1 MEDILNSFCAK
12 LCSGTCGILVIRKG
26 QTITRVTGD
35 PDCQFNRGYICPK
48 GRALPELLYHPD
60 RLKEPLKRIGRKG
73 EDKWQPISKDEA
85 LDTIAAKLEKSIEEF
100 GPESIMLFVGA
111 YRGLERDFIQRFA
124 GVLGTPNTVSVDN
137 NCHVPRTM
145 AARYTFG
152 AMPFPDYEHLPK
164 CMIIWGRNSLQTG
177 GDGSSA
183 QLRTVLDSGTQL
195 IVIDPRK
202 IMLASR
208 AEIWLKPRPGSDGLL
223 ALGMLKVIIN
233 EKLYDAD
240 FIDKWTVGF
249 KQLKDFLAVH
259 SLDEVAEKTWVPQSL
274 IEQAARM
281 FAAARPAAI
290 QWGNA
295 LDQTSNAFQTCRA
308 VAILM
313 AITGNLDVPGGSI
326 FQDGI
331 PLCRGADFSL
341 ASEIAQDRQ
350 ASVGSRFKLAAQSN
364 LVPSQEASKAILTQ
378 KPYPLKTG
386 LIFGSNP
393 LLTYAGARETYKAL
407 KKLDFLMVT
416 DLFMTPT
423 ASLADLVLPA
433 AANLEY
439 DDFVQHRGCIAA
451 RPKIKAP
458 LGECKSDMQ
467 WINLIA
473 ERMGFG
479 QYFWQDESSALD
491 AVLAPA
497 ALNFDQLKTLGIHC
511 VEHHYRKYESQGFA
525 TRSGKVDLFSEPL
538 QKMGIDPLPVFTE
551 PQQTPYGSPELTTDY
566 PLVLT
571 SSKNPFFYHA
581 SHRNI
586 TSLRKLSPKPLVEL
600 HPETAAK
607 LDLKEG
613 DRVHIETPQGKIRQ
627 TLRLNADLDPR
638 VVVAAF
644 GWWFPEKGS
653 AELYGW
659 QEANFNL
666 LTDSSGPHDPAMG
679 SANLRGLICRVYKAN
694 CANRNL
700 KKSGAH
706 GPAGGKYK
714 REEKITKV

>member
-1 MEDILNSFCAK
+1 MEDTIKSFCAR
-12 LCSGTCGILVIRKG
+12 LCSGTCGILVTRKG
-26 QTITRVTGD
+26 QTITEVRGD

-60 RLKEPLKRIGRKG
+60 RLKYPLKRIGQKG
-73 EDKWQPISKDEA
+73 EDKWQPISRDEA
-85 LDTIAAKLEKSIEEF
+85 LDTIATKLEKSVKEF
-100 GPESIMLFVGA
+100 GSESIMFYVGA

-124 GVLGTPNTVSVDN
+124 RVLGTPNTVSVDN

-152 AMPFPDYEHLPK
+152 AMPFPDYEHPPK
-164 CMIIWGRNSLQTG
+164 CMIIWGSNSLQTG

-183 QLRTVLDSGTQL
+183 QFRPAFDGGTQF

-202 IMLASR
+202 IALASR
-208 AEIWLKPRPGSDGLL
+208 SELWLKPRPGSDGLL
-223 ALGMLKVIIN
+223 ALGMLNVIIR

-240 FIDKWTVGF
+240 FVGEWTVGF
-249 KQLKDFLAVH
+249 DRLKDFIAAYP
-259 SLDEVAEKTWVPQSL
+259 LDEVAQKTWVPQSL

-281 FAAARPAAI
+281 YAAARPAAI

-313 AITGNLDVPGGSI
+313 AIAGNMDVPGGAI
-326 FQDGI
+326 FPEGV
-331 PLCRGADFSL
+331 PLLRGDDFSL
-341 ASEIAQDRQ
+341 AGEIAQDRK
-350 ASVGSRFKLAAQSN
+350 ACVGSRFKLAAQAN
-364 LVPSQEASKAILTQ
+364 LVPSQEASKAILAQ
-378 KPYPLKTG
+378 KPYPLKAG

-393 LLTYAGARETYKAL
+393 LLTYAGARESFEAFT
-407 KKLDFLMVT
+407 KLDFLVVA

-423 ASLADLVLPA
+423 ALLADIVLPV

-439 DDFVQHRGCIAA
+439 DDLVQRRGCVAA
-451 RPKIKAP
+451 RPKIKASP
-458 LGECKSDMQ
+458 AECRSDMQ

-473 ERMGFG
+473 GRMGFG
-479 QYFWQDESSALD
+479 QYFWQDESAALD
-491 AVLAPA
+491 AILAPA
-497 ALNFDQLKTLGIHC
+497 GLNFDQLKTMGLYC
-511 VEHHYRKYESQGFA
+511 VEQHYKNYESRGFY

-538 QKMGIDPLPVFTE
+538 REMGIDPLPVFAE
-551 PQQTPYGSPELTTDY
+551 PKLTPFGSPELTTQY

-586 TSLRKLSPKPLVEL
+586 PSLRKLSPEPLVEL
-600 HPETAAK
+600 HPQTAAK

-627 TLRLNADLDPR
+627 TLRLNDDLDRR

-644 GWWFPEKGS
+644 GWWFPEKEP

-659 QEANFNL
+659 QEANLNL
-666 LTDSSGPHDPAMG
+666 LTDSAEPHDPALG
-679 SANLRGLICRVYKAN
+679 SANLRGVICKVSKA
-694 CANRNL
+694 
-700 KKSGAH
+700 S
-706 GPAGGKYK
+706 
-714 REEKITKV
+714 